1 MWSAICK
8 PAETSADVT
17 CKNVGAAPPLVGGKL
32 GFEVG
37 IVRVRCIKSARFRL
51 RAYIYAREP
60 VNLVGFNE
68 PILDPV

>member
-1 MWSAICK
+1 MLELRRRWL
-8 PAETSADVT
+8 AES
-17 CKNVGAAPPLVGGKL
+17 LVS
-32 GFEVG
+32 EVG